1 MSRRLRRQGRGRMQH
16 TVAGHAMELLAN
28 EVSTAMP
35 SLTLRISNAI
45 AYAALIFVN
54 VGSAVGLFGPTNA
67 EISARHPTPLTPAG

>member
-1 MSRRLRRQGRGRMQH
+1 MQQ
-16 TVAGHAMELLAN
+16 TMAGHAMELLAN

-45 AYAALIFVN
+45 GYVALIFVN
-54 VGSAVGLFGPTNA
+54 VGSAFGLFGPTNA